1 LTSTSRIEF
10 VEMHD
15 MYQHDSASLSEI
27 EGDKFVYLTP
37 DR

>member
-1 LTSTSRIEF
+1 
-10 VEMHD
+10 